1 MMIATNKLFNTLDF
15 VVISVFI
22 IWWCLFVCL
31 FFFFGFCLNQ
41 FAFSIQYACFSIFF
55 MTYYCIFEYFD

>member
-22 IWWCLFVCL
+22 IWWCLLF

-41 FAFSIQYACFSIFF
+41 FAFNIQHACFSIFS
-55 MTYYCIFEYFD
+55 